1 MHTAQYKI
9 GQEEMRER
17 ICALIAHHME
27 VAGRHHGKESDS
39 YLRYHNLLED
49 IRIDHENEI
58 LEEKRQENQSFGAV

>member
-1 MHTAQYKI
+1 MQNTQYKQ

-27 VAGRHHGKESDS
+27 IAGRHHGKESDS
-39 YLRYHNLLED
+39 YLRYYNLLED

-58 LEEKRQENQSFGAV
+58 LEEKNQENRPHGAD